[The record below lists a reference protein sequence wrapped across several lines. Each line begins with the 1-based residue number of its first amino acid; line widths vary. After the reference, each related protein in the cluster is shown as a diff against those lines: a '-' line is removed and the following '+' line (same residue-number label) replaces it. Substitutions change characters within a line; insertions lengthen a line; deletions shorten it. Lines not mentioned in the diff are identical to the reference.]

1 MVVATVCV
9 IVAIALVSRIV
20 GALVVMI
27 VANAFVVVFAI
38 LMCFQ
43 NTPSNRAPELQL
55 GQTQNEERSTVQL
68 TISHEPA

>member
-27 VANAFVVVFAI
+27 VANAFEVVFVV
-38 LMCFQ
+38 LKM
-43 NTPSNRAPELQL
+43 RK
-55 GQTQNEERSTVQL
+55 
-68 TISHEPA
+68 